1 MRRDKKNYCRLRRGL
16 DSFSSSVQTERGT
29 RSFPEITTM
38 SIPGSMRSLIRRN
51 ASRIFRLARL
61 RMTALPIFLEA
72 MMPSRFL
79 PKPLV
84 RMNRVQ
90 MELTRVRLPLAI
102 TFSNW
107 GRLANLSLLGNE
119 NWLMHLL
126 NSQPF
131 SSFSPSVGQYFSP
144 SNRGTP
150 SAEPVSAFSTNIFW
164 LIRSLHY
171 CLAFNS
177 ITKVNPLKF
186 NGLNVDSPAC
196 KTDIPPGIISPVRP
210 TCQGRFR
217 IIFPK
222 FKTI

>member
-1 MRRDKKNYCRLRRGL
+1 M

-79 PKPLV
+79 FNPLGN
-84 RMNRVQ
+84 MNRVQ
-90 MELTRVRLPLAI
+90 MVLTRLRLPSAM

-107 GRLANLSLLGNE
+107 GRLANLSHLWNE
-119 NWLMHLL
+119 NRLMNVL

-131 SSFSPSVGQYFSP
+131 SPFSSSVGQYFP
-144 SNRGTP
+144 SANRRTP
-150 SAEPVSAFSTNIFW
+150 PAEPVSALSTNIFW
-164 LIRSLHY
+164 LICSLH
-171 CLAFNS
+171 N
-177 ITKVNPLKF
+177 
-186 NGLNVDSPAC
+186 
-196 KTDIPPGIISPVRP
+196 IPWYLTRSKSKPIEIQWVK
-210 TCQGRFR
+210 C
-217 IIFPK
+217 
-222 FKTI
+222 

>member
-79 PKPLV
+79 PRPLV
-84 RMNRVQ
+84 SMNRVQ

-131 SSFSPSVGQYFSP
+131 SSFSPSVGQYFSS
-144 SNRGTP
+144 SNRGISP
-150 SAEPVSAFSTNIFW
+150 AEPVPALPSYIFW
-164 LIRSLHY
+164 LICSLH
-171 CLAFNS
+171 NS
-177 ITKVNPLKF
+177 P
-186 NGLNVDSPAC
+186 
-196 KTDIPPGIISPVRP
+196 
-210 TCQGRFR
+210 
-217 IIFPK
+217 
-222 FKTI
+222 